1 MYHLNCN
8 YIITIEY
15 KINEIEFLQKVLREG
30 TFLNLAI
37 WFQFSL
43 HFMISFMRAII
54 PIMRF
59 QRKRNYGELI
69 KFFFQYCRVCQI
81 SLGLSSNS
89 V

>member
-8 YIITIEY
+8 YIVTIEY

-59 QRKRNYGELI
+59 QRKEIIVSLSNFSFKSVECA
-69 KFFFQYCRVCQI
+69 KF
-81 SLGLSSNS
+81 L
-89 V
+89 

>member
-8 YIITIEY
+8 YIVTIEY
-15 KINEIEFLQKVLREG
+15 KINKIEFLQKVLREG

-59 QRKRNYGELI
+59 QRKGIIVNLSNFSFKIVECA
-69 KFFFQYCRVCQI
+69 KF
-81 SLGLSSNS
+81 L
-89 V
+89 

>member
-8 YIITIEY
+8 YIVTIQY
-15 KINEIEFLQKVLREG
+15 KINKIEFLQKVLREG

-59 QRKRNYGELI
+59 QRKEIIVSLSNFSFKSVECA
-69 KFFFQYCRVCQI
+69 KF
-81 SLGLSSNS
+81 L
-89 V
+89 

>member
-8 YIITIEY
+8 YIVTIEY
-15 KINEIEFLQKVLREG
+15 KINKIEFLQKVLREG

-59 QRKRNYGELI
+59 QRKEIIVSLSNFSFKSVECA
-69 KFFFQYCRVCQI
+69 KF
-81 SLGLSSNS
+81 L
-89 V
+89 

>member
-8 YIITIEY
+8 YIVTIEY
-15 KINEIEFLQKVLREG
+15 KINKIEFLQKVLREG

-59 QRKRNYGELI
+59 QRKEIIVSLSNFSFKTVECA
-69 KFFFQYCRVCQI
+69 KF
-81 SLGLSSNS
+81 L
-89 V
+89 

>member
-8 YIITIEY
+8 YIVTIEY
-15 KINEIEFLQKVLREG
+15 KINKMEFLQKVLWEG

-43 HFMISFMRAII
+43 HFMISFMRAVI

-59 QRKRNYGELI
+59 QRKEIMVSLSIFSFNIVECA
-69 KFFFQYCRVCQI
+69 KFY
-81 SLGLSSNS
+81 
-89 V
+89 

>member
-8 YIITIEY
+8 YIVTIEY
-15 KINEIEFLQKVLREG
+15 KINKIEFLQKVLREG

-59 QRKRNYGELI
+59 QRKEIIVSLSIFLLKVSSVPN
-69 KFFFQYCRVCQI
+69 FFRSI
-81 SLGLSSNS
+81 E
-89 V
+89 

>member
-8 YIITIEY
+8 YIVTIEY
-15 KINEIEFLQKVLREG
+15 KINKIEFLQKVLREG

-59 QRKRNYGELI
+59 QRKEIIVSLSNFSFKIVECA
-69 KFFFQYCRVCQI
+69 KF
-81 SLGLSSNS
+81 L
-89 V
+89 

>member
-8 YIITIEY
+8 YIVTIEY
-15 KINEIEFLQKVLREG
+15 KINKMEFLQKVLREG

-43 HFMISFMRAII
+43 HFMISFMRAVI

-59 QRKRNYGELI
+59 QRKEIIVSLSNFSFKSVECV
-69 KFFFQYCRVCQI
+69 KF
-81 SLGLSSNS
+81 L
-89 V
+89 

>member
-43 HFMISFMRAII
+43 HFMTSFMRAII

-59 QRKRNYGELI
+59 QRKKIMVILSNFSLNIIECA
-69 KFFFQYCRVCQI
+69 KF
-81 SLGLSSNS
+81 L
-89 V
+89 

>member
-8 YIITIEY
+8 YIVTIEY
-15 KINEIEFLQKVLREG
+15 KINKIEFLQKVLREG

-59 QRKRNYGELI
+59 QRKRNYGELN
-69 KFFFQYCRVCQI
+69 KFFF
-81 SLGLSSNS
+81 
-89 V
+89 

>member
-8 YIITIEY
+8 YIVTIEY
-15 KINEIEFLQKVLREG
+15 KINKIEFLQKVLREG

-59 QRKRNYGELI
+59 QRKEIIVSLSNFSFDIVECA
-69 KFFFQYCRVCQI
+69 KF
-81 SLGLSSNS
+81 L
-89 V
+89 

>member
-8 YIITIEY
+8 YIVTIEY
-15 KINEIEFLQKVLREG
+15 KINKIEFLQKVLREG

-59 QRKRNYGELI
+59 QRKEIIVSLSNFSSKIVECA
-69 KFFFQYCRVCQI
+69 KF
-81 SLGLSSNS
+81 L
-89 V
+89 

>member
-8 YIITIEY
+8 YIVTIEY
-15 KINEIEFLQKVLREG
+15 KINKIEFLQKALREG

-59 QRKRNYGELI
+59 QRKEI
-69 KFFFQYCRVCQI
+69 IV
-81 SLGLSSNS
+81 SLSSFS
-89 V
+89 FDIVECSKFL

>member
-59 QRKRNYGELI
+59 QRKEIIVSLSNFSFNIVECA
-69 KFFFQYCRVCQI
+69 KF
-81 SLGLSSNS
+81 L
-89 V
+89 

>member
-8 YIITIEY
+8 YIVTIEY
-15 KINEIEFLQKVLREG
+15 KINKMEFLQKVLREG

-43 HFMISFMRAII
+43 HFMISFMRAAI

-59 QRKRNYGELI
+59 QRKEI
-69 KFFFQYCRVCQI
+69 MV
-81 SLGLSSNS
+81 SLSNFS
-89 V
+89 LNIVECA